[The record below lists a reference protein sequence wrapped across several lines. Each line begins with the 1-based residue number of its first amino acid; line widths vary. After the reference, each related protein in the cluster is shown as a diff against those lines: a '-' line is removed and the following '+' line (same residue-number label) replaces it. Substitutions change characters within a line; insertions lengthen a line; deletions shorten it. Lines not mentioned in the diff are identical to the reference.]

1 MTKPTRPAARA
12 IASLAGLGLIA
23 ATLAGCTTATTTSP
37 STTTTS
43 VENTVATTTASLW
56 DSTTVHT
63 IAVTVDP
70 TELDT
75 LVSTYLSTG
84 EKVWVSAT
92 VVIDGVA
99 FENVGIKLKGNSS
112 LRTISSGDD
121 PATMPWIIRLD
132 KFVDG
137 QNYEG
142 ETQLVVRANSTET
155 ALNEAVA
162 LELLSAAGLASEEAV
177 ASRFTVNGGDTQL
190 RLVIQNPDDDWD
202 ADAFGTEGLLY
213 KAESGGDYTYRGED
227 PASYTDIFEQE
238 AGDDNLQ
245 PLIDFLKFINESDD
259 ATFAADLS
267 QYLDVNAFATYLAYQ
282 DLVDNFDDIDGP
294 GNNSYLHYDEATG
307 VMTVVNWDLNLA
319 FGTANVDGGG
329 QPGAGGQPGQVGGAR
344 PNGGGAGGAGGPSSG
359 NVLSERFLAN
369 SDFAALV
376 TSAKTTLTETL
387 YTSGTADQILDE
399 WVTVLKGQASDLV
412 SASTVESEAA
422 AVRSYFSAS

>member
-37 STTTTS
+37 STTTTT
-43 VENTVATTTASLW
+43 VESTVATTTASLW
-56 DSTTVHT
+56 DSTAVHS

-92 VVIDGVA
+92 VVIDGVT

-177 ASRFTVNGGDTQL
+177 ASRFTVNGGETQL
-190 RLVIQNPDDDWD
+190 RLVIQNPDSDWD

-213 KAESGGDYTYRGED
+213 KA
-227 PASYTDIFEQE
+227 
-238 AGDDNLQ
+238 
-245 PLIDFLKFINESDD
+245 
-259 ATFAADLS
+259 
-267 QYLDVNAFATYLAYQ
+267 
-282 DLVDNFDDIDGP
+282 
-294 GNNSYLHYDEATG
+294 
-307 VMTVVNWDLNLA
+307 
-319 FGTANVDGGG
+319 
-329 QPGAGGQPGQVGGAR
+329 
-344 PNGGGAGGAGGPSSG
+344 
-359 NVLSERFLAN
+359 
-369 SDFAALV
+369 
-376 TSAKTTLTETL
+376 
-387 YTSGTADQILDE
+387 
-399 WVTVLKGQASDLV
+399 
-412 SASTVESEAA
+412 
-422 AVRSYFSAS
+422 

>member
-23 ATLAGCTTATTTSP
+23 ATLAGCTTATVTSP
-37 STTTTS
+37 STTTTT
-43 VENTVATTTASLW
+43 VESTVATTTASLW
-56 DSTTVHT
+56 DSATVHS

-92 VVIDGVA
+92 VVIDGVT

-177 ASRFTVNGGDTQL
+177 ASRFTVNGGDTTL
-190 RLVIQNPDDDWD
+190 RLVMQNPNGDWD

-245 PLIDFLKFINESDD
+245 PLIDFLRFINESDD

-267 QYLDVNAFATYLAYQ
+267 KYLDVNAFATYLAYQ

-329 QPGAGGQPGQVGGAR
+329 QPGQGGGVR

-369 SDFAALV
+369 DDFAALV
-376 TSAKTTLTETL
+376 ASAKTTLTETL
-387 YTSGTADQILDE
+387 YASGTADQILDE
-399 WVTVLKGQASDLV
+399 WVTVLKAQASDLV
-412 SASTVESEAA
+412 SASTVDAEAA

>member
-37 STTTTS
+37 STTTTT
-43 VENTVATTTASLW
+43 VESTVATTTASLW

-92 VVIDGVA
+92 VVIDGVT

-177 ASRFTVNGGDTQL
+177 ASRFTVNGGETQL

-213 KAESGGDYTYRGED
+213 KAESGGDSPKSGSENASSATSGD
-227 PASYTDIFEQE
+227 SAKSAPASSN
-238 AGDDNLQ
+238 A
-245 PLIDFLKFINESDD
+245 KSDVKPAPAVKD
-259 ATFAADLS
+259 K
-267 QYLDVNAFATYLAYQ
+267 
-282 DLVDNFDDIDGP
+282 P
-294 GNNSYLHYDEATG
+294 K
-307 VMTVVNWDLNLA
+307 
-319 FGTANVDGGG
+319 
-329 QPGAGGQPGQVGGAR
+329 
-344 PNGGGAGGAGGPSSG
+344 SS
-359 NVLSERFLAN
+359 
-369 SDFAALV
+369 
-376 TSAKTTLTETL
+376 K
-387 YTSGTADQILDE
+387 
-399 WVTVLKGQASDLV
+399 
-412 SASTVESEAA
+412 
-422 AVRSYFSAS
+422 

>member
-12 IASLAGLGLIA
+12 IASLAGLALIA
-23 ATLAGCTTATTTSP
+23 ATLAGCTTATVTSP
-37 STTTTS
+37 STTTTT
-43 VENTVATTTASLW
+43 VESTVATTTASLW
-56 DSTTVHT
+56 DSATVHS

-92 VVIDGVA
+92 VVIDGVT

-177 ASRFTVNGGDTQL
+177 ASRFTVNGGDTTL
-190 RLVIQNPDDDWD
+190 RLVMQNPNGDWD

-245 PLIDFLKFINESDD
+245 PLIDFLRFINESDD

-267 QYLDVNAFATYLAYQ
+267 KYLDVNAFATYLAYQ

-329 QPGAGGQPGQVGGAR
+329 QPGQGGGVR

-369 SDFAALV
+369 DDFAALV
-376 TSAKTTLTETL
+376 ASAKTTLTETL
-387 YTSGTADQILDE
+387 YASGTADQILDE
-399 WVTVLKGQASDLV
+399 WVTVLKAQASDLV
-412 SASTVESEAA
+412 SASTVDAEAA

>member
-1 MTKPTRPAARA
+1 
-12 IASLAGLGLIA
+12 
-23 ATLAGCTTATTTSP
+23 
-37 STTTTS
+37 
-43 VENTVATTTASLW
+43 
-56 DSTTVHT
+56 
-63 IAVTVDP
+63 
-70 TELDT
+70 
-75 LVSTYLSTG
+75 
-84 EKVWVSAT
+84 
-92 VVIDGVA
+92 
-99 FENVGIKLKGNSS
+99 VGIKLKGNSS

-177 ASRFTVNGGDTQL
+177 ASRFTVNGGETQL

-399 WVTVLKGQASDLV
+399 WVTVLKAQASDLV
-412 SASTVESEAA
+412 STSTVDSEAA
-422 AVRSYFSAS
+422 AVRSYFAQ